1 MKDKEL
7 ITAMENLALPD
18 ITQSI
23 DNDIKKEVNKE
34 VIDQTVDLLGDNIEI
49 GLDVVID
56 NELLK
61 EIPCI
66 GNFIKAARLAD
77 TIHNRHLLI
86 KLQEFVKA
94 INCGKLE
101 ESVIKEHRKEL
112 EEHPKKTGKRD
123 DKSYID
129 VGATERKKE
138 STDSL
143 ENLHVLSERRAKS
156 SEV

>member
-1 MKDKEL
+1 MNDKEM
-7 ITAMENLALPD
+7 ITAMEDLALPD

-66 GNFIKAARLAD
+66 GNFIKA
-77 TIHNRHLLI
+77 
-86 KLQEFVKA
+86 
-94 INCGKLE
+94 
-101 ESVIKEHRKEL
+101 
-112 EEHPKKTGKRD
+112 
-123 DKSYID
+123 
-129 VGATERKKE
+129 
-138 STDSL
+138 
-143 ENLHVLSERRAKS
+143 SETCRYYP
-156 SEV
+156 